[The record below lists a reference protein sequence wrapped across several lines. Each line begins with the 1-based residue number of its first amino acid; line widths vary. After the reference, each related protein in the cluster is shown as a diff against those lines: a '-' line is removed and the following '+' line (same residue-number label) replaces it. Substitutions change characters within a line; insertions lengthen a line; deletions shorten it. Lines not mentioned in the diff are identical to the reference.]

1 MKVCAVWNEDH
12 SVAIH
17 PPPPYCLLPAQLT
30 NDQNS
35 SNICRGS
42 LLSHD
47 VTKLCSALIWWWWY
61 SGIFVTAQK
70 SVFPFFTAGL
80 FFFFFLFLRPT
91 PHTPTGRH
99 DGTKELHSISST
111 LQQAVILFVLLLLFF
126 SNIATHASLFAF
138 GSAVFGLRT
147 HDMKYECMNLSVK
160 SLNVADAHQVCQ
172 GFLD

>member
-80 FFFFFLFLRPT
+80 VFFFFLFFSFPAPYAT
-91 PHTPTGRH
+91 HTNRSAWWNKRAPLHLQHTATGS
-99 DGTKELHSISST
+99 HSFCFASFFFRI
-111 LQQAVILFVLLLLFF
+111 LLLMLL
-126 SNIATHASLFAF
+126 SLLL
-138 GSAVFGLRT
+138 GQR
-147 HDMKYECMNLSVK
+147 
-160 SLNVADAHQVCQ
+160 
-172 GFLD
+172 FLV

>member
-17 PPPPYCLLPAQLT
+17 PPTPPPYCLLPAQLT

-35 SNICRGS
+35 SNICQGS

-80 FFFFFLFLRPT
+80 FFFFFFLFLRPT

-111 LQQAVILFVLLLLFF
+111 LQQAVILFVLLLFF
-126 SNIATHASLFAF
+126 FRILLLMLLSLLL
-138 GSAVFGLRT
+138 GQR
-147 HDMKYECMNLSVK
+147 
-160 SLNVADAHQVCQ
+160 
-172 GFLD
+172 FLV